1 MIRVSKGSTVVYKKP
16 YDQGWKCYVTNF
28 DILFHEKDVIE
39 ERNQEWVFSKSNGV
53 YYVPKRSCT
62 RQEKLI

>member
-16 YDQGWKCYVTNF
+16 FDQGWKCYVTSF
-28 DILFHEKDVIE
+28 DILFNERDVLE
-39 ERNQEWVFSKSNGV
+39 ESNKELVLSKSNGV
-53 YYVPKRSCT
+53 YYVPKRCCT